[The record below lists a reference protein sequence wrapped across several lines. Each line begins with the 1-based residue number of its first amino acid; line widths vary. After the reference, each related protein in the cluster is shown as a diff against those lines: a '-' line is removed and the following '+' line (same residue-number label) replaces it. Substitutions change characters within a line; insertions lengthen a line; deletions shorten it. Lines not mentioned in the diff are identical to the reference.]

1 MYYRAGET
9 LRMLQFCHWLERNS
23 FILWLD
29 SNVVLSLVLEIL
41 HYSGFFLLVG
51 TTAIVDLRVMG
62 LAGRKELPSGLAEQL
77 RPWMWTG
84 FCMALFS
91 GFFMFAADAADFYL
105 ADWFRYKIIVVVV
118 AIIVGALMFR
128 KVRAS
133 GESQNLPAPM
143 KLAAL
148 VSLVL
153 WIGAILVSV
162 EVPAISG
169 VG

>member
-1 MYYRAGET
+1 
-9 LRMLQFCHWLERNS
+9 MLQFCKWLAQNS
-23 FILWLD
+23 FIVWVD
-29 SNVVLSLVLEIL
+29 TNVVLSLVLEIV

-51 TTAIVDLRVMG
+51 TTAIVNLRVLG
-62 LAGRKELPSGLAEQL
+62 LAGRNEPAAGLAEEL

-91 GFFMFAADAADFYL
+91 GFFMFAADAPDFYL
-105 ADWFRYKIIVVVV
+105 ATWFRYKIIVVLVSIV
-118 AIIVGALMFR
+118 VGALMFR
-128 KVRAS
+128 WVRGTGDAQGFS
-133 GESQNLPAPM
+133 AAARF
-143 KLAAL
+143 AAL

>member
-1 MYYRAGET
+1 
-9 LRMLQFCHWLERNS
+9 MLVFCKWLEHNS
-23 FILWLD
+23 FILWVD
-29 SNVVLSLVLEIL
+29 SNVVLSLVLEII

-62 LAGRKELPSGLAEQL
+62 LAGRKEQPAALSEQL
-77 RPWMWTG
+77 VPWMWTG
-84 FCMALFS
+84 FCMAVFS
-91 GFFMFAADAADFYL
+91 GFFMFAADAVDFYR
-105 ADWFRYKIIVVVV
+105 ADWFRYKIIVVLL
-118 AIIVGALMFR
+118 ALIVGALMFR
-128 KVRAS
+128 RVRGSGEAS
-133 GESQNLPAPM
+133 GFSMAT
-143 KLAAL
+143 KLAAF